1 MSCLDICKLDCEME
15 RGRFEQP
22 VLQIY
27 IAVLYFEEKVEDIG
41 RTVLGATE

>member
-1 MSCLDICKLDCEME
+1 ME

-27 IAVLYFEEKVEDIG
+27 IATLYFEEKVEDIG